1 MDQCETLSLASSISN
16 LKYPYLGVSYVI
28 KNSPY
33 PEVILRPRL
42 EAENES
48 KATVAEGHVVIAQ
61 ESGRRLNQKTQQVKN
76 IQTII

>member
-1 MDQCETLSLASSISN
+1 M
-16 LKYPYLGVSYVI
+16 GVSYVV

-61 ESGRRLNQKTQQVKN
+61 ESGTGRRLNNDEVIPTPKENKEI
-76 IQTII
+76 IQII

>member
-1 MDQCETLSLASSISN
+1 M
-16 LKYPYLGVSYVI
+16 I

-48 KATVAEGHVVIAQ
+48 KPKEVEGHVVIAQ
-61 ESGRRLNQKTQQVKN
+61 ESGTGMLKKRKLVK
-76 IQTII
+76 TII

>member
-1 MDQCETLSLASSISN
+1 MAIPNSLSN
-16 LKYPYLGVSYVI
+16 FEYPYLGVSYVI

-48 KATVAEGHVVIAQ
+48 KATIAEGHVVIAQ
-61 ESGRRLNQKTQQVKN
+61 ESGRRLNQKAQQVKN
-76 IQTII
+76 VQTII